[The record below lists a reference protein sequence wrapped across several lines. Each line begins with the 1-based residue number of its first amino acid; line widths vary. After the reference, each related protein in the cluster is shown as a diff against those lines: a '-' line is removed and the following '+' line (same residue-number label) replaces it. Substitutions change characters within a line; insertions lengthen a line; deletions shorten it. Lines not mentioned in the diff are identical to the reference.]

1 MAVRCS
7 GSLALVLYLDDEW
20 IAAAGRAVAGM
31 TPTTSALVVG
41 YAISQPG
48 SDPGAKPA
56 SSMTSSYSIRYG
68 PGPVS
73 VSQGVADADLVFTT
87 TAQLAAEIACGERSA
102 QRAFL
107 DGELRVVGD
116 VNLLL
121 GHGDELA
128 AVDDLLADLRRSTV
142 FP

>member
-1 MAVRCS
+1 MR
-7 GSLALVLYLDDEW
+7 YFDDEW

-31 TPTTSALVVG
+31 TATTSALVVG
-41 YAISQPG
+41 YAISPTG
-48 SDPGAKPA
+48 TDPGAELD
-56 SSMTSSYSIRYG
+56 SSTISSYSIRYG

-73 VSQGVADADLVFTT
+73 VSRGVTDADLVFAT
-87 TAQLAAEIACGERSA
+87 TAQLAAEIARGERSA

-121 GHGDELA
+121 GHGDKIA
-128 AVDDLLADLRRSTV
+128 AVDDLLADVRRSTV
-142 FP
+142 FS